1 VLVCRASR
9 LRCDGAPGCTRRRLR
24 VLESCRT
31 RRPVVTISS
40 PIEEREDEEGWEE
53 ISTQD
58 SRAVSKL
65 PKKGSAVL
73 PSLRSRGGIP
83 SERAMLANVGEGL

>member
-1 VLVCRASR
+1 M
-9 LRCDGAPGCTRRRLR
+9 
-24 VLESCRT
+24 
-31 RRPVVTISS
+31 
-40 PIEEREDEEGWEE
+40 EEREDEEGWEE

-65 PKKGSAVL
+65 SEEGSAVL
-73 PSLRSRGGIP
+73 PSFRSRGGIP